1 MLKSI
6 EHLYEEFPIKLID
19 DGRPID
25 VKFDHDAMWVLCKFK
40 NGEHSAWVLVDESEA
55 VLVMR
60 PDIDGAP
67 SIGESILEL
76 GLAGKQLK
84 KDVNQFAYDW
94 MKERLV

>member
-1 MLKSI
+1 MIKSI
-6 EHLYEEFPIKLID
+6 EYLYEEFPIKLVD
-19 DGRPID
+19 DGWP
-25 VKFDHDAMWVLCKFK
+25 VDAAFIGNDMWVLCKFK
-40 NGEHSAWVLVDESEA
+40 NGEHSAWVLVDEGEA

-67 SIGESILEL
+67 SIGKSILEL